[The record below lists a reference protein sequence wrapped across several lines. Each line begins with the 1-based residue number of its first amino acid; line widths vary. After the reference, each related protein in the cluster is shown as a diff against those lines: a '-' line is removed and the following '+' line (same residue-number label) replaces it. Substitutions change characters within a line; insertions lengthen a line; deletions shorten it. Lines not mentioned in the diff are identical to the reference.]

1 MRLWNGNRGAISH
14 KAILRCISKGAVLI
28 CKGPKERSRILY
40 EYNIPSSRVVTIQEV
55 RGQRLL
61 GSTLPVVIDNLDHM
75 MSYLIGVPETRIE
88 LVTWGD
94 SEDPLD

>member
-1 MRLWNGNRGAISH
+1 MRLWNGNREAISH
-14 KAILRCISKGAVLI
+14 KAILRCIAEGAVLI
-28 CKGPKERSRILY
+28 TRGPKERSRVLY

-61 GSTLPVVIDNLDHM
+61 GSTVPVVIDNLDHM

-88 LVTWGD
+88 LVTWGGD
-94 SEDPLD
+94 DE